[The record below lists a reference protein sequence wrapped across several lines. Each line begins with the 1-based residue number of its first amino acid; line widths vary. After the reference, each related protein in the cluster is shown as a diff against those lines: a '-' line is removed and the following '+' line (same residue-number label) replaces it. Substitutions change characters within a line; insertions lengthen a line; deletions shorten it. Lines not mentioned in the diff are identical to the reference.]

1 LLSLTN
7 SLRQNFVWLS
17 SRTHQMKR
25 KTKVKKK
32 IFSVAML
39 AGLLVALFP
48 TAMAPAQAAL

>member
-1 LLSLTN
+1 
-7 SLRQNFVWLS
+7 
-17 SRTHQMKR
+17 MKR